1 VPVEPFAVWD
11 VHPAEDA
18 LAAFD
23 QLVNIVTNAYVNHAP
38 DSIDALPAHQDNF
51 PGAVRWL
58 YFGRTTKHSS
68 AMKKFLYGTLLGL
81 ILGVG
86 IGWLAFSGAGRRTVD
101 EQVDT
106 IGRKV
111 DDGMNEVGKKL
122 KDVSK

>member
-1 VPVEPFAVWD
+1 
-11 VHPAEDA
+11 
-18 LAAFD
+18 
-23 QLVNIVTNAYVNHAP
+23 
-38 DSIDALPAHQDNF
+38 
-51 PGAVRWL
+51 
-58 YFGRTTKHSS
+58 
-68 AMKKFLYGTLLGL
+68 MKKFLYGTLLGL